1 MKDDGQPAAEQRL
14 PWVKPTI
21 VEEDCAATESGAP
34 NPFSFDGEFYYS

>member
-21 VEEDCAATESGAP
+21 VEEDCAATETGPP
-34 NPFSFDGEFYYS
+34 NPLTFDGSVGYS